1 MAVLSVLLI
10 MLGYFIPYN
19 KTSIQ
24 LVKLGIPII
33 ILVSIGT
40 YLFLNSFI
48 IILIKAFK
56 GKKGFY
62 YRGENIISVSQILY
76 RIKSNAKTLFIIS
89 MLSAVTL
96 TSIGVSYSF
105 YKTTEEDI
113 NKNIP
118 FSYEFM
124 NVDSLGNEKIKNTI
138 NKYADNKLISH
149 SSLKLINAK
158 VSIIDLQ
165 NKNFQG
171 KIISQTDYNKVITIK
186 K

>member
-1 MAVLSVLLI
+1 
-10 MLGYFIPYN
+10 
-19 KTSIQ
+19 
-24 LVKLGIPII
+24 
-33 ILVSIGT
+33 
-40 YLFLNSFI
+40 
-48 IILIKAFK
+48 
-56 GKKGFY
+56 
-62 YRGENIISVSQILY
+62 
-76 RIKSNAKTLFIIS
+76 